1 MITQEFK
8 VYITNPQYFNSTQND
23 FEKNLHGSIF
33 IDENPSPSGITE
45 KTAIGKIYGIPVPFT
60 NPQTNVVVE
69 NNDGSIIQNGEPSMF
84 LPPKTLATEM
94 MATIRDVFFV
104 KYGVNIDLSLDPP
117 EAVAD
122 TSGTGATDAMAVSAE
137 GTSGTAGAT
146 ASVGPNRLSTPSA
159 SAGSTAD
166 AGVVGPST
174 SPKPTI
180 DSDAGKKVLIGAGIL
195 GAGVLAGVGINAL
208 INKNKDK
215 KDNSTSGV
223 TSSVS
228 TTPTVPV
235 STVEVPQ
242 EKKLDGMPILVPSQY
257 LDVYVISNYGGEKAL
272 VTTKES
278 KQMVWLDKEYDR
290 PEFLPGNLTSP
301 LKENVDGTG
310 DFGINIHLGYPGGK
324 KVGYWSEKGDQVFS
338 TQEELKEFFTY
349 VEKHITIYGNK
360 ITYTLCTRTDWDEA
374 QKAVQTNQQAPPDA
388 GMTPSVTPVEEKPG
402 PSQSTPVEEV
412 KEILNTVFENLNF
425 DTNKDT
431 IKKESYEGLDKLAEL
446 MKKETS
452 WKLLIE
458 GHTDSD
464 GSEAYNLDLS
474 KRRAA
479 SAKKYLVDK
488 GVAAGMITSE
498 GYGESKPIADNKTP
512 EGKAK
517 NRRVVFTITKPDKE
531 KIVAGQTV

>member
-1 MITQEFK
+1 MIEFK

-33 IDENPSPSGITE
+33 IQEAPSPSGITE

-69 NNDGSIIQNGEPSMF
+69 DNDGSIIQTGEPSMF

-117 EAVAD
+117 ETVPDSAAGVTA
-122 TSGTGATDAMAVSAE
+122 SAPAAMMVE
-137 GTSGTAGAT
+137 GTSGTSGSAT
-146 ASVGPNRLSTPSA
+146 ASAVVV
-159 SAGSTAD
+159 AD
-166 AGVVGPST
+166 AGTVGPST

-195 GAGVLAGVGINAL
+195 GAGVLAGVGVNAL
-208 INKNKDK
+208 IKKNKNKEEK
-215 KDNSTSGV
+215 PASTSGI
-223 TSSVS
+223 TSSVV
-228 TTPTVPV
+228 TEPTVPV
-235 STVEVPQ
+235 TTTPVPE

-257 LDVYVISNYGGEKAL
+257 LDVYVLSTYGGEKAL

-278 KQMVWLDKEYDR
+278 KQMVWLDKEYVR
-290 PEFLPGNLTSP
+290 PEFLPSNLTSP

-324 KVGYWSEKGDQVFS
+324 KVGNWSENGDQVFS

-349 VEKHITIYGNK
+349 VEKHISIYGSK
-360 ITYTLCTRTDWDEA
+360 ITYTLCTRSDWDEA
-374 QKAVQTNQQAPPDA
+374 QKAVQTNQQAPVDP
-388 GMTPSVTPVEEKPG
+388 GPSASTTPVEEKPG
-402 PSQSTPVEEV
+402 MSASTTTEEA
-412 KEILNTVFENLNF
+412 KEILVTAFRNLNF

-431 IKKESYEGLDKLAEL
+431 IKSESYESLDKLAEL
-446 MKKETS
+446 LKKETS

-479 SAKKYLVDK
+479 SAKKYLTDK
-488 GVAAGMITSE
+488 GVVVGMITTQ
-498 GYGESKPIADNKTP
+498 GYGESKPIADNKTT

-531 KIVAGQTV
+531 TIVAGQKV

>member
-1 MITQEFK
+1 MIEFK

-33 IDENPSPSGITE
+33 IQEAPSPSGITE

-69 NNDGSIIQNGEPSMF
+69 DNDGSIIQTGEPSMF

-117 EAVAD
+117 ETVPDTGGAGSTSSVAPD
-122 TSGTGATDAMAVSAE
+122 LTRSAE
-137 GTSGTAGAT
+137 GSAGTAGT
-146 ASVGPNRLSTPSA
+146 MG
-159 SAGSTAD
+159 SAGANATVTPVD
-166 AGVVGPST
+166 TGTVGPST
-174 SPKPTI
+174 TPKPTI
-180 DSDAGKKVLIGAGIL
+180 DSDAGKKILIGAGIL

-208 INKNKDK
+208 IKKNKKEDS
-215 KDNSTSGV
+215 STSGV
-223 TSSVS
+223 TSSVV
-228 TTPTVPV
+228 TEPTVPV
-235 STVEVPQ
+235 TTTPVPE
-242 EKKLDGMPILVPSQY
+242 EKKLDGMTILVPSQY
-257 LDVYVISNYGGEKAL
+257 LDVYVLSTYGGEKAL

-278 KQMVWLDKEYDR
+278 KQMVWLDKEYVR
-290 PEFLPGNLTSP
+290 PEFLPSNITSP
-301 LKENVDGTG
+301 LKENLDGTG

-324 KVGYWSEKGDQVFS
+324 KVGYWSENGDQVFS

-349 VEKHITIYGNK
+349 VEKHISVYGSK
-360 ITYTLCTRTDWDEA
+360 ITYTLCTRADWDEA
-374 QKAVQTNQQAPPDA
+374 QKAVQTNQQAPPDP
-388 GMTPSVTPVEEKPG
+388 GPSASTAPVEDKPG
-402 PSQSTPVEEV
+402 PSASTTTEEA
-412 KEILNTVFENLNF
+412 KEILVTAFQNLNF

-431 IKKESYEGLDKLAEL
+431 IKSESYESLDKLAEL
-446 MKKETS
+446 LKKETS

-479 SAKKYLVDK
+479 SAKKYLTDK
-488 GVAAGMITSE
+488 GVVVGMITTE
-498 GYGESKPIADNKTP
+498 GYGESKPIADNKTA

-531 KIVAGQTV
+531 TIVAGQKV

>member
-1 MITQEFK
+1 MIEYK

-33 IDENPSPSGITE
+33 VDEVVAPSGMTE
-45 KTAIGKIYGIPVPFT
+45 RTATGKIYGIPVPFT

-69 NNDGSIIQNGEPSMF
+69 NNDGSIIQIGEASMF
-84 LPPKTLATEM
+84 LPAKTLATEM

-117 EAVAD
+117 EQVASPE
-122 TSGTGATDAMAVSAE
+122 TGTGATASASAMAIA
-137 GTSGTAGAT
+137 GTSGDAGTGGAGAVRT
-146 ASVGPNRLSTPSA
+146 TDTQGNVTT
-159 SAGSTAD
+159 TAD
-166 AGVVGPST
+166 AGTVGST
-174 SPKPTI
+174 GTSKPTI
-180 DSDAGKKVLIGAGIL
+180 NSDAGKKILIGAGIL

-208 INKNKDK
+208 IKKNKDK
-215 KDNSTSGV
+215 DKDEDTTGV
-223 TSSVS
+223 TSSVA

-235 STVEVPQ
+235 TEKTEP
-242 EKKLDGMPILVPSQY
+242 EPKKLKGMTILVPSQY
-257 LDVYVISNYGGEKAL
+257 IDVYTISTYGGEKAL

-278 KQMVWLDKEYDR
+278 KQMVWLDSEYDR
-290 PEFLPGNLTSP
+290 PEFLPGNFTTP

-310 DFGINIHLGYPGGK
+310 DFGINMTLGYPGGK
-324 KVGYWSEKGDQVFS
+324 KVGIWSEKGEQVFS

-349 VEKHITIYGNK
+349 VEKHISLYGNK
-360 ITYTLCTRTDWDEA
+360 VTYTLSTRTDWDEA
-374 QKAVQTNQQAPPDA
+374 QKAVSTNQQAPPDP
-388 GMTPSVTPVEEKPG
+388 GPSASSTPVEEKPG
-402 PSQSTPVEEV
+402 PSASTPTEEA
-412 KEILNTVFENLNF
+412 KEILMTAFENLNF

-446 MKKETS
+446 LKKETT

-474 KRRAA
+474 KRRAG
-479 SAKKYLVDK
+479 SAKKYLTDK

-498 GYGESKPIADNKTP
+498 GYGESKPIADNKTA

-531 KIVAGQTV
+531 TIVAGQKA